1 MEGVA
6 LSRTFGSMT
15 GPLTEAAQLEHLDDM
30 RTAASK
36 RRRAPAQPR
45 GKRRKPALSG
55 LLRPRRA
62 LAA

>member
-1 MEGVA
+1 
-6 LSRTFGSMT
+6 MT
-15 GPLTEAAQLEHLDDM
+15 GPLTHAAQLEHLDDM

-45 GKRRKPALSG
+45 GKRRLPTRLG

>member
-1 MEGVA
+1 
-6 LSRTFGSMT
+6 MT
-15 GPLTEAAQLEHLDDM
+15 GTLVEAAQLEHMKEL
-30 RTAASK
+30 RAAAAK

-45 GKRRKPALSG
+45 GKRRLPALPG